1 MKTDE
6 TKANAEIASTDK
18 DQKHI
23 AQQNYEKN
31 QENNKTE
38 ETIKTSKEDKSHIFV
53 LRTTS
58 SREDQVFDF
67 VTAKVE
73 KDKLDVRSVVFP
85 HGMKGYIFIEAGT
98 RQDAER
104 ASYGVPYA
112 RGLLKSEV
120 SIEDIENML
129 IEEKHE
135 YNVNKND
142 IVEIIVGPFKREK
155 AKVMRV
161 DNTKGEVVVE
171 LLDVARAIP
180 IVLKIDAVKVIRREK
195 E

>member
-1 MKTDE
+1 MG
-6 TKANAEIASTDK
+6 
-18 DQKHI
+18 
-23 AQQNYEKN
+23 
-31 QENNKTE
+31 E
-38 ETIKTSKEDKSHIFV
+38 EKSHIFV

-67 VTAKVE
+67 VTSKVE
-73 KDKLDVRSVVFP
+73 KNRLDVYSVTSP
-85 HGMKGYIFIEAGT
+85 HGMKGYVFIEAKT

-104 ASYGVPYA
+104 AVYGIPYA
-112 RGLLKSEV
+112 RGLLKTEV
-120 SIEDIENML
+120 NLEEIENML
-129 IEEKHE
+129 IEEKQE
-135 YNVNKND
+135 YNIKKND

-155 AKVMRV
+155 AKITRV
-161 DNTKGEVVVE
+161 DETKGEVVVE